1 MLLQSNHLMD
11 NNIFLYGASG
21 HCKVIIDI
29 LSLHKVEINAII
41 DDDVNKK
48 AILGIAVLH
57 SSKVDFADQQKM
69 IVAIGDNAIRKHIV
83 KKLNSSY
90 FTAIHPAAIV
100 SNYSVINVGSVV
112 MAGAVI
118 NADARIGYHCIINTG
133 AIIEHDCQISD
144 FVHVSPNATLS
155 GAVTVMEG
163 AHIGVG
169 ASVIQ
174 GVTIGKW
181 ATVGAGAV
189 IIENVPDYAVVVGNP
204 GRVIK
209 NKQKTNE

>member
-1 MLLQSNHLMD
+1 MD
-11 NNIFLYGASG
+11 NNIILYGASG
-21 HCKVIIDI
+21 HCKVVLDI
-29 LSLHKVEINAII
+29 LHENGKYITAIV
-41 DDDVNKK
+41 DDDPLKK
-48 AILGIAVLH
+48 ELLGVIVIQSSNLVLRE
-57 SSKVDFADQQKM
+57 DQSI
-69 IVAIGDNAIRKHIV
+69 IVTIGDNVIRKGIV
-83 KKLNSSY
+83 DKLTNNFYS
-90 FTAIHPAAIV
+90 AIHPKAVV
-100 SNYSVINVGSVV
+100 SVFSEIKVGTVV

-118 NADARIGYHCIINTG
+118 NADVSIGHHCIINTG

-144 FVHVSPNATLS
+144 YVHVSPNATLS
-155 GAVTVMEG
+155 GTVTVMEG

-189 IIENVPDYAVVVGNP
+189 IIDNVPDYAVVVGNP

-209 NKQKTNE
+209 NKEKTNE